1 MLKNFID
8 LALLKL
14 RILIIFELFR
24 NKGINLSIMTDKNE
38 GKPKILQIE
47 NKHVPNLPSVG
58 YVNQKC
64 HVFDLNNYAIA
75 SKKSGSKAV
84 IRKID
89 I

>member
-47 NKHVPNLPSVG
+47 NRHVPNLPSVG
-58 YVNQKC
+58 YVNQIC
-64 HVFDLNNYAIA
+64 HLLDLIFML
-75 SKKSGSKAV
+75 
-84 IRKID
+84 
-89 I
+89 